1 MAGSPARGLLNGT
14 ERDQLI
20 ILMEQTTKLVQ
31 VVEKHESRFEAMKD
45 GPIASLTT
53 DNAISKNRLDRIEK
67 ILYGVVLAVLV
78 QAVNV
83 VAGLIGQ

>member
-1 MAGSPARGLLNGT
+1 MAGPPTRGLLNGS

-31 VVEKHESRFEAMKD
+31 VVEKHESRFEAIKD
-45 GPIASLTT
+45 GPISALTT

-83 VAGLIGQ
+83 VAGLIQQ